1 MTTWRILGA
10 AVLAAAMAVSATAG
24 PRTHQVTIDKM
35 KFGPMPQGVRK
46 GDRILWVNRDMFR
59 HTATSRQAG
68 FDVDLPASARGVS
81 LVRSA
86 GTFRVVCRYHPGMV
100 ATLKVKE

>member
-1 MTTWRILGA
+1 MIASRIFGA
-10 AVLAAAMAVSATAG
+10 AVLAAAIAAPTAAA

-68 FDVDLPASARGVS
+68 FDVDLPASAKGVS
-81 LVRSA
+81 HIRAA
-86 GTFRVVCRYHPGMV
+86 GTFRILCRFHPGMV